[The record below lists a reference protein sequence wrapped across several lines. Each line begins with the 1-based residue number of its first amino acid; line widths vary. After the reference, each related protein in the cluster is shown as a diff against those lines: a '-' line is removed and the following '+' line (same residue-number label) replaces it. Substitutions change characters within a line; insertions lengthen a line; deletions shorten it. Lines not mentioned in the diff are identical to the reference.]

1 VPGIAVQGPLFTFG
15 GDGIGPETD
24 SVMLFTTASGRKR
37 PRGNDG
43 FDAESGPIRRIPAS
57 QFGTVNAKL
66 DKALGKM
73 ASQQEEI
80 EHLKQKLGEVM
91 ELKKQLTEEREQ
103 LAEVMIRAAEER
115 AHNRQ
120 QWNLLNKQWA
130 SIAKIT
136 KDMEQKI
143 SKREPPRGQPEHRV
157 EELQT
162 PAFQGRECGQRA
174 SPIPPRPRETAAQP
188 EQ

>member
-1 VPGIAVQGPLFTFG
+1 
-15 GDGIGPETD
+15 
-24 SVMLFTTASGRKR
+24 MLSTTASGRKR

-43 FDAESGPIRRIPAS
+43 FDRESGPIRRILAS
-57 QFGTVNAKL
+57 QFGAINTKL

-73 ASQQEEI
+73 ASQQEEL
-80 EHLKQKLGEVM
+80 EHLKQKLGEVT

-103 LAEVMIRAAEER
+103 LAEERTRAAEDR

-130 SIAKIT
+130 SIMEIT

-143 SKREPPRGQPEHRV
+143 SKREPSRGQPEHR
-157 EELQT
+157 EEEIQT
-162 PAFQGRECGQRA
+162 SALERSHQPHWDPSWQRVD
-174 SPIPPRPRETAAQP
+174 
-188 EQ
+188 